1 MEGRELLI
9 VGAGGQL
16 GKALVERFP
25 EARAVGHDAL
35 DITDAKSVAKFD
47 WAGVKVILNAAAYT
61 KVDMAETAEGRAAAW
76 ATNVEGTAR
85 LAKAAL
91 DHDLTLVQ
99 ISTDYV
105 FDGAQKVHTEDEPL
119 TPLGVYGQT
128 KAAADV
134 VAGLVPKHYLL
145 RTSWV
150 VGDGP
155 NFVRTMISLADRN
168 ISPKV
173 VDDQIG
179 RLTFASTLARTIGAL
194 LEQGAA
200 FGTYNVSDSG
210 EPASWAEVTRTI
222 FKELGRDDLTVTDV
236 STAEYF
242 KDKPQAAPRPLESTL
257 DLAKIEATGVKLPD
271 WRTGLHDYI
280 KQEQAKEARS

>member
-1 MEGRELLI
+1 VEGRELLI